1 MMTLNGPEDDRSLIR
16 RVRAGDEKAL
26 LCLHRRHTPRLRAV
40 ILRLSGY
47 DEDLAEDLV
56 QATWIRALEG
66 LDSFRWESAF
76 VTWLIAIGTRLTFGH
91 ARTRERRRELGA
103 VQAPPRTVEPPPLVD
118 LIVVEAAIGRLS
130 AVQRTVLVLHAIEG
144 YGHAEIAALLDIAE
158 GTSRAALSRARRELR
173 TQLSGGANTCR
184 TTTRKPAC

>member
-1 MMTLNGPEDDRSLIR
+1 MTLNSPDDDRSLIR
-16 RVRAGDEKAL
+16 RVRAGDERAL
-26 LCLHRRHTPRLRAV
+26 LSLHRRHTPRLRAV

-56 QATWIRALEG
+56 QTTWIRALEG
-66 LDSFRWESAF
+66 LGSFRGESAF
-76 VTWLIAIGTRLTFGH
+76 ATWLIAIGTRLTFAH
-91 ARTRERRRELGA
+91 ARTQERRRELGA
-103 VQAPPRTVEPPPLVD
+103 AQAPAIAVEPPPLVNFMA
-118 LIVVEAAIGRLS
+118 VEAAIGRLS

-158 GTSRAALSRARRELR
+158 GTSRATLSRARRALR
-173 TQLSGGANTCR
+173 TQLRGGTTTCR

>member
-1 MMTLNGPEDDRSLIR
+1 MTLNGPEDDRSLIR
-16 RVRAGDEKAL
+16 RVRVGDEKAM
-26 LCLHRRHTPRLRAV
+26 LCLYRRHTPRLRAV
-40 ILRLSGY
+40 ILRLAGY

-56 QATWIRALEG
+56 QMTWIRALEG
-66 LDSFRWESAF
+66 LGSFRGESAF
-76 VTWLIAIGTRLTFGH
+76 ATWLIAIGTRLTFGH
-91 ARTRERRRELGA
+91 ARTQERRRELGA
-103 VQAPPRTVEPPPLVD
+103 AQAPPSGVGPPPLVD
-118 LIVVEAAIGRLS
+118 FMAVETAIGCLS

-173 TQLSGGANTCR
+173 TQLSGGTNACR